1 MNSDNEEMSRISGIL
16 SKIPKRVTPEDRI
29 AELEAEVARLTA
41 EVEART
47 DERDG
52 LSAALAS
59 IIAIRDEALRIA
71 AEGGFLAGMN
81 AAAKLKHQVRT
92 EETPSDYEY
101 GEGWDAGHDAHQSAI
116 RATVGRL
123 KKEMKAN
130 G

>member
-1 MNSDNEEMSRISGIL
+1 MNDITLKRMHAATD
-16 SKIPKRVTPEDRI
+16 KIVGKVFESCLDPEN
-29 AELEAEVARLTA
+29 
-41 EVEART
+41 
-47 DERDG
+47 
-52 LSAALAS
+52 S
-59 IIAIRDEALRIA
+59 IDYDKALRIA
-71 AEGGFLAGMN
+71 AEGGFLAGME

-123 KKEMKAN
+123 KKEAKSN